1 MTLFRDKEEREQL
14 ERLLRE
20 ILHVLERL
28 NRKIPDRYQIHITQ
42 ETPMAIGNI
51 PAGSSGQLG
60 AQLLLNGSSY
70 VVPSD
75 DSYVFT
81 PTFTAD
87 DPSVTFT
94 AATTDESGG
103 TLPLADQIVLDV
115 PAGDTGTSVT
125 VTVTA
130 ADPNGNTLS
139 ATLTIP
145 LTPEGQ
151 TFTISL
157 TQLA

>member
-1 MTLFRDKEEREQL
+1 MTHFRDKEEREWIA
-14 ERLLRE
+14 ELLRE

-28 NRKIPDRYQIHITQ
+28 NRKIPDHYSIRVTQ

-60 AQLLLNGSSY
+60 AELLMNGSPY
-70 VVPSD
+70 VIPSGS
-75 DSYVFT
+75 SYVFT

-87 DPSVTFT
+87 DPSVTLT
-94 AATTDESGG
+94 PATTDESGG
-103 TLPLADQIVLDV
+103 TLPLTGQIVVNV
-115 PAGDTGTSVT
+115 PAADTGASVT
-125 VTVTA
+125 VTVMA

-139 ATLTIP
+139 QSLTIA
-145 LTPEGQ
+145 LTPEAQ